1 MYLIFIEL
9 KSDVSLLISSKVYG
23 LVMRGKEQ
31 KTMDAPTLTKTS
43 QERVSLDDY
52 FMDITR
58 IVAKRSTCL
67 RRPTGAV
74 LVREKIIISTGY
86 NGAPRG
92 LRHCTE
98 IGCLRQKRGIPSGKY
113 HELCRGAHAEINAIV
128 QASLNG
134 TSTEGSILYCTCFP
148 CAYCMKALINS
159 KVRKII
165 FIEDY
170 PDELSHELC
179 KESGIRTVQWTP
191 KKHGK
196 KST

>member
-1 MYLIFIEL
+1 M
-9 KSDVSLLISSKVYG
+9 DW
-23 LVMRGKEQ
+23 RRRKENRRPMN
-31 KTMDAPTLTKTS
+31 KPTLTKTS
-43 QERVSLDDY
+43 QERVPLNDY
-52 FMDITR
+52 FMDIIR

-74 LVREKIIISTGY
+74 LVRDKIIISTGY

-98 IGCLRQKRGIPSGKY
+98 IGCLRQKKGIPSGKY

-134 TSTEGSILYCTCFP
+134 TSTEGSTLYCTSFP
-148 CAYCMKALINS
+148 CAYCMKALINA

-165 FIEDY
+165 YIENY

-179 KESGIRTVQWTP
+179 KESGIRTIQWTP
-191 KKHGK
+191 GKHTK
-196 KST
+196 RSA